1 MKERKAWHVNG
12 FLMVLVSL
20 ILSVTTVITFIKA
33 VTTVPL
39 NPATILDSMSVTT
52 SLTLS
57 PVSLIILSIIQFCI
71 LIVILS
77 SLTIVKPNE
86 AKVLTFFGKYIGTV
100 LESGLWMV
108 VPFTGKQKISLRVR
122 NFNSKQLKVNDAEG
136 NPVEIG
142 AVIVF
147 RVVDTAMATF
157 EVDDYETFVEIQ
169 SETAI
174 RHIASQYPYDT
185 YLEDDRYSLR
195 GNADEVANELMHELQ
210 TRLAVAGVKII
221 ETRLTHLAYAPEIA
235 SAMLQ
240 RQQASAIVSA
250 RQLIVEGAVGMV
262 DMALH
267 QLQEKGIEFDEERK
281 AVMVNNLMVT
291 IVSDRGATPVI
302 NSGTLY

>member
-12 FLMVLVSL
+12 FLMVFVSL
-20 ILSVTTVITFIKA
+20 VLCVTTVLTFIEA
-33 VTTVPL
+33 VNMSSA
-39 NPATILDSMSVTT
+39 NPALAK
-52 SLTLS
+52 S
-57 PVSLIILSIIQFCI
+57 PVLMIVLSIVQFCI
-71 LIVILS
+71 LIVVLS

-108 VPFTGKQKISLRVR
+108 VPFTGKLKISLRVR

-136 NPVEIG
+136 NPVEIA
-142 AVIVF
+142 AVVVF

-185 YLEDDRYSLR
+185 YIDDDRYSLR
-195 GNADEVANELMHELQ
+195 GNADEVATELMGELQ
-210 TRLAVAGVKII
+210 TRLAVAGVNII
-221 ETRLTHLAYAPEIA
+221 ETRLTHLAYSPEIA

-262 DMALH
+262 DMALQ

-302 NSGTLY
+302 NSGTLYS